1 MANGCRRD
9 VSRRAR
15 LLFLTG
21 AASSALW
28 AGAAAAQDAQGSQAQ
43 PPDAPVQTPDQQ
55 TQASPPAESIVI
67 TGYRGSLQSST
78 NAKKKSVGFVDT
90 VFAEDIGKFPDTNI
104 AESFNRIPGI
114 TITRDI
120 TGEGLQVSIRG
131 LGTNF
136 TRVTLNNAPILV
148 ASTGRDGAQSTN
160 REVDLDLFPTELF
173 TKLTV
178 NKTPTPGRL
187 EGGAAGNVDM
197 RSARQ
202 FDNSGPH
209 LTYSAQATRMTH
221 ANKWGYRGS
230 ILASDTFGNFGVL
243 VGAAGARNQVWTKGW
258 ESVGWTN
265 PNLSTPNSLA
275 TARGHV
281 DANKNPVPTLQDITD
296 AQCRTTAS
304 CNLTGGGN
312 WTIPGTVPSNAG
324 IPGVAAG
331 TSINQDLLLA
341 QNPGATIQQIDNGII
356 PRLGRPVDEYGHK
369 DRWNLI
375 ASLEYK
381 GERLHA
387 YVDSMYARKHND
399 MLRTDINWVG
409 RNGAAI
415 PVNTQYDNSDCSQGC
430 TVTKG
435 TYYNAQWFL
444 EFRPWKEDL
453 HYWGVNPGLEYE
465 FSDRLR
471 LDLNG
476 NYTKSRFHREVPSVL
491 VITPANSGV
500 VVDYDNTGGDFPT
513 ITTNVD
519 LNDPSKFGWTGG
531 RVNIQDEKRT
541 TYTKGAR
548 GSLTWGD
555 QHLNVH
561 IGSAYDDQARWIR
574 GYDASQQWQNAV
586 CGDNPSVFL
595 PSPNGQP
602 PCQGLSTATPGA
614 GYPTYPGYGT
624 GYTAGQTGPI
634 VYQGSLIPQS
644 QLINYLSAG
653 PAGYI
658 TVDWDEFRKAS
669 QYDKFHA
676 AEPESGGTNTGASG
690 GYFRE
695 RTWGA
700 FAEANGDWLLGDNEL
715 LFNAGVR
722 WVKTWQTIAGN
733 VSIADPRNADPD
745 GTGPIP
751 ACAANTLRDGSCYPN
766 ITNFVTTKHDYAN
779 FLPSAS
785 AAFHIGRNAV
795 VRAAASRTMT
805 RPNPSAML
813 PGLNFSSP
821 SADVGSVGNPAL
833 APYISNNMDF
843 GFEYYTGK
851 EGYVG
856 VAAFRKSV
864 SGFTVNGTVTVPF
877 STLAQYGVT
886 YDTLSPTQQAA
897 INSRGGPGTA
907 NVVLSQQV
915 NAPGKLTINGLEL
928 TWVQP
933 LDFLLGRYLGLNGF
947 GFNANMTIVD
957 QSGSGSAQAV
967 ATGVPPRSYNVT
979 AYYENHGI
987 SARVSRTWNK
997 AFIASGFNQN
1007 GIPLAAL
1014 YSANYGQWDFAGSVD
1029 LAKIMGNDRFPQL
1042 TLDVQNITKEKQRT
1056 YFQFPNATFSLFDPG
1071 RLVMVG
1077 LRGHF

>member
-1 MANGCRRD
+1 MANGFRRD
-9 VSRRAR
+9 MSRRAR
-15 LLFLTG
+15 LLFLAGT
-21 AASSALW
+21 ASSAFLTGT
-28 AGAAAAQDAQGSQAQ
+28 AGAQDAPAQVSQPQPQANSTAPAQ
-43 PPDAPVQTPDQQ
+43 PADSSVQTPDQQ
-55 TQASPPAESIVI
+55 TQAPPPGESIVI

-78 NAKKKSVGFVDT
+78 NAKKRSVGFVDT
-90 VFAEDIGKFPDTNI
+90 IYAEDIGKFPDTNI

-114 TITRDI
+114 TIMREI
-120 TGEGLQVSIRG
+120 TGEGLEVSIRG
-131 LGTNF
+131 LGPNF

-148 ASTGRDGAQSTN
+148 ASTGRDGSQNTN

-178 NKTPTPGRL
+178 SKSPTPGML

-197 RSARQ
+197 RSARP
-202 FDNSGPH
+202 FDNAGAH
-209 LTYSAQATRMTH
+209 LTYSAQASKMTH
-221 ANKWGYRGS
+221 SNKWGYRGS

-243 VGAAGARNQVWTKGW
+243 VGAAGARNQVWTKGF
-258 ESVGWTN
+258 ETIGWTN
-265 PNLSTPNSLA
+265 PNLSA
-275 TARGHV
+275 
-281 DANKNPVPTLQDITD
+281 
-296 AQCRTTAS
+296 AQCGSTTG
-304 CNLTGGGN
+304 CNSTGGGN
-312 WTIPGTVPSNAG
+312 WTIPATVPSNAN
-324 IPGVAAG
+324 IPGVAPG
-331 TSINQDLLLA
+331 TAINQAFLLA

-356 PRLGRPVDEYGHK
+356 PRLGRPVDEYGRK

-375 ASLEYK
+375 GALEYK
-381 GERLHA
+381 GDRLHL
-387 YVDSMYARKHND
+387 YLDSMYARKHND

-415 PVNTQYDNSDCSQGC
+415 PVGTEYDKTDCSQGC

-435 TYYNAQWFL
+435 TYYNAQFFL
-444 EFRPWKEDL
+444 EFRPWVEHL
-453 HYWGVNPGLEYE
+453 RYWGVNPGLEYE
-465 FSDRLR
+465 FSDRLK

-500 VVDYDNTGGDFPT
+500 TVTYDNMSGAFPN

-519 LNDPSKFGWTGG
+519 LDDPSKFGWSGG

-555 QHLNVH
+555 QHFNVH

-602 PCQGLSTATPGA
+602 PCQGLSTAAPGA

-658 TVDWDEFRKAS
+658 TVNWDQFRKAS
-669 QYDKFHA
+669 KYDQFHA

-700 FAEANGDWLLGDNEL
+700 FAEANGDWLIGDNEL
-715 LFNAGVR
+715 LFSGGVR
-722 WVKTWQTIAGN
+722 WVKTWQTIGGN

-751 ACAANTLRDGSCYPN
+751 ACAANTSRDGSCYPN
-766 ITNFVTTKHDYAN
+766 ITNFVTTKHNYTN
-779 FLPSAS
+779 FLPSAT
-785 AAFHIGRNAV
+785 AAYHIGHNAI
-795 VRAAASRTMT
+795 VRAALSRTMT

-833 APYISNNMDF
+833 APYISNNIDL

-856 VAAFRKSV
+856 FAAFRKSV
-864 SGFTVNGTVTVPF
+864 SGFTVNGNVTVPF

-886 YDTLSPTQQAA
+886 YDTLSPTQQTA
-897 INSRGGPGTA
+897 INSRGGPSSAT
-907 NVVLSQQV
+907 VVLTEQV
-915 NAPGKLTINGLEL
+915 NAPGKLKINGLEL

-933 LDFLLGRYLGLNGF
+933 LDFLFGRYLGLNGF

-957 QSGSGSAQAV
+957 QGGSGSASAV

-979 AYYENHGI
+979 GYYENHGI

-1007 GIPLAAL
+1007 GIPLAAI
-1014 YSANYGQWDFAGSVD
+1014 YSASYGQWDFAGSLD
-1029 LAKIMGNDRFPQL
+1029 LAKIVGNDRLPQL
-1042 TLDVQNITKEKQRT
+1042 TLDVQNITKEKQRS

-1071 RLVMVG
+1071 RLVLVG

>member
-1 MANGCRRD
+1 MANGSRRG
-9 VSRRAR
+9 VSRHAR
-15 LLFLTG
+15 HLLLTG
-21 AASSALW
+21 TVLSTLW
-28 AGAAAAQDAQGSQAQ
+28 AGAAAAQTAPAQTPQNQ
-43 PPDAPVQTPDQQ
+43 PPANTAQSTPVQTPDQQ
-55 TQASPPAESIVI
+55 TQAPPPPESIII
-67 TGYRGSLQSST
+67 TGYRASLQSST

-90 VFAEDIGKFPDTNI
+90 IFAQDIGKFPDTNI

-178 NKTPTPGRL
+178 NKTPTPGML

-197 RSARQ
+197 RSARP
-202 FDNSGPH
+202 FDNAAFH
-209 LTYSAQATRMTH
+209 LTYSAQASKMTH
-221 ANKWGYRGS
+221 ANKWGYKGS

-243 VGAAGARNQVWTKGW
+243 VGAAGARNEVWTKGW

-265 PNLSTPNSLA
+265 PNLSA
-275 TARGHV
+275 
-281 DANKNPVPTLQDITD
+281 
-296 AQCRTTAS
+296 AQCGAAS
-304 CNLTGGGN
+304 GCNSTGGGN
-312 WTIPGTVPSNAG
+312 WTIPATVPSNAN

-331 TSINQDLLLA
+331 TVIDKAFLLA

-356 PRLGRPVDEYGHK
+356 PRLGRPVDEYGRK

-375 ASLEYK
+375 GALEYK
-381 GERLHA
+381 GDRLHV
-387 YVDSMYARKHND
+387 YLDSMYARKHND

-409 RNGAAI
+409 RNGAVI
-415 PVNTQYDNSDCSQGC
+415 PVNTQYDNPDCSQGC

-435 TYYNAQWFL
+435 TYYNSQWFL

-453 HYWGVNPGLEYE
+453 HYWGVNPGLEYQ
-465 FSDRLR
+465 FTDRLK

-500 VVDYDNTGGDFPT
+500 TVNYDNTSGDFPSV
-513 ITTNVD
+513 TTNVD
-519 LNDPSKFGWTGG
+519 LNNPANFGWNGG
-531 RVNIQDEKRT
+531 RVNIQDEKRR

-555 QHLNVH
+555 QRFNVH
-561 IGSAYDDQARWIR
+561 VGSAYDDQARWIR

-586 CGDNPSVFL
+586 CGDNPNVFL
-595 PSPNGQP
+595 PSPNTQP

-614 GYPTYPGYGT
+614 GYPTYPAYGT

-634 VYQGSLIPQS
+634 IYQGSLIPQS
-644 QLINYLSAG
+644 QLANFFSAG

-658 TVDWDEFRKAS
+658 TVDWDQFRKAS
-669 QYDKFHA
+669 KYDEFHA
-676 AEPESGGTNTGASG
+676 AAPESGGTNTGASG

-695 RTWGA
+695 KTWGA
-700 FAEANGDWLLGDNEL
+700 FAEANGDFDLGDNEL
-715 LFNAGVR
+715 LFNAGMR
-722 WVKTWQTIAGN
+722 WVKTWQTIGGR
-733 VSIADPRNADPD
+733 VSIPDPRNAQMPNGGCP
-745 GTGPIP
+745 GTNGVNNG
-751 ACAANTLRDGSCYPN
+751 ACYPN
-766 ITNFVTTKHDYAN
+766 LVNFVTTKHDYTN
-779 FLPSAS
+779 WLPSAS

-795 VRAAASRTMT
+795 VRAAVSRTMT

-864 SGFTVNGTVTVPF
+864 SGFTVNGNVTVPF
-877 STLAQYGVT
+877 SALAQYGVT
-886 YDTLSPTQQAA
+886 YQTLSPTQQAA
-897 INSRGGPGTA
+897 IDSRGGPGTA
-907 NVVLSQQV
+907 TVVLSQQV
-915 NAPGKLTINGLEL
+915 NAPGKLKINGIEL

-933 LDFLLGRYLGLNGF
+933 LDFLLDRYLGLKGF

-967 ATGVPPRSYNVT
+967 ATGVPPRAYNVT

-997 AFIASGFNQN
+997 AFITSGFNQN

-1014 YSANYGQWDFAGSVD
+1014 YSDSYGQWDFAGYVD
-1029 LAKIMGNDRFPQL
+1029 LAKVMGNNRLPQL
-1042 TLDVQNITKEKQRT
+1042 TLDVQNITKEKQRS

-1071 RLVMVG
+1071 RLIMVG

>member
-1 MANGCRRD
+1 MADGSGRAL
-9 VSRRAR
+9 SRRAR
-15 LLFLTG
+15 LLLLAGT
-21 AASSALW
+21 SSSVLL
-28 AGAAAAQDAQGSQAQ
+28 AGAAAAQSATAEPSPRQVAQNQPAAPPADPAQ
-43 PPDAPVQTPDQQ
+43 PAVAGTQTPDQQ
-55 TQASPPAESIVI
+55 TQAPPPGESIVI

-78 NAKKKSVGFVDT
+78 NAKKRSVGFVDT
-90 VFAEDIGKFPDTNI
+90 IYAEDIGKFPDTNI

-114 TITRDI
+114 TIMREI
-120 TGEGLQVSIRG
+120 TGEGLEVSIRG
-131 LGTNF
+131 LGPNF

-148 ASTGRDGAQSTN
+148 ASTGRDGSQNTN

-178 NKTPTPGRL
+178 SKTPTPGML

-197 RSARQ
+197 RSARP
-202 FDNSGPH
+202 FDSSGAH
-209 LTYSAQATRMTH
+209 LTYSAQASKMTH
-221 ANKWGYRGS
+221 SNKWGYRGS

-243 VGAAGARNQVWTKGW
+243 VGAAGARNEVWTKGF
-258 ESVGWTN
+258 ETVGWTN
-265 PNLSTPNSLA
+265 PNLSA
-275 TARGHV
+275 
-281 DANKNPVPTLQDITD
+281 
-296 AQCRTTAS
+296 AQCGATS
-304 CNLTGGGN
+304 GCNSTGGGN
-312 WTIPGTVPSNAG
+312 WTIPATVPSNAN

-331 TSINQDLLLA
+331 TIIDKNFLLA

-356 PRLGRPVDEYGHK
+356 PRLGRPVDEYGRK

-375 ASLEYK
+375 GALEYK
-381 GERLHA
+381 GDRLHL
-387 YVDSMYARKHND
+387 YLDSMYARKHND

-415 PVNTQYDNSDCSQGC
+415 PVNTQYDKTDCSQGC

-444 EFRPWKEDL
+444 EFRPWKENL
-453 HYWGVNPGLEYE
+453 HYWGVNPGLEYQ
-465 FSDRLR
+465 FSDRLK

-500 VVDYDNTGGDFPT
+500 TVNYDNSKGDFPS

-519 LNDPSKFGWTGG
+519 LDNPVSFGWPGG
-531 RVNIQDEKRT
+531 RVNIQDEKRN

-561 IGSAYDDQARWIR
+561 VGSAYDDQARWIH

-602 PCQGLSTATPGA
+602 PCQGLNTATPGA
-614 GYPTYPGYGT
+614 GYPTWPAFGT

-644 QLINYLSAG
+644 QLANFLGAG

-658 TVDWDEFRKAS
+658 TVDWDQFRKAS

-715 LFNAGVR
+715 LLNAGIR
-722 WVKTWQTIAGN
+722 WVKTWQTIGGN

-745 GTGPIP
+745 GTGPTP
-751 ACAANTLRDGSCYPN
+751 ACAAFTTRDGSCYPN
-766 ITNFVTTKHDYAN
+766 ITNFVTTKHDYTN
-779 FLPSAS
+779 WLPSAS
-785 AAFHIGRNAV
+785 AAFHIGRNAI
-795 VRAAASRTMT
+795 VRAAVSRTMT

-864 SGFTVNGTVTVPF
+864 SGFTVNGNVTVPF

-886 YDTLSPTQQAA
+886 YDTLSPTQQTA
-897 INSRGGPGTA
+897 INSRGGPSAA
-907 NVVLSQQV
+907 NVVLTEQV
-915 NAPGKLTINGLEL
+915 NSPGKLKINGIEL

-967 ATGVPPRSYNVT
+967 ATGVPPRAYNVT
-979 AYYENHGI
+979 GYYENHGL
-987 SARVSRTWNK
+987 SLRLSRTWAK

-1014 YSANYGQWDFAGSVD
+1014 YSDNYGQWDFAGSVD
-1029 LAKIMGNDRFPQL
+1029 LAKIMNNDRLPQL
-1042 TLDVQNITKEKQRT
+1042 TLDVQNITKEKQRS

-1071 RLVMVG
+1071 RLILVG